1 MLPAWDQGGLG
12 IMMVLWV
19 AIGGAAGAAV
29 RYAVS
34 GWVQGLLQARPDGAF
49 PWGTL
54 LINVTGCALMGL
66 LVPVLFE
73 NKLAPVLFGHSLARP
88 AFRMAILVG
97 FLGAYTTWST
107 FSYET
112 LRFLNDGDFRHA
124 LYYAF
129 GTNAGC
135 FLAVWLAY
143 HVMEWMLT
151 SVRS

>member
-1 MLPAWDQGGLG
+1 
-12 IMMVLWV
+12 MMVLWV
-19 AIGGAAGAAV
+19 AIGGAAGAV
-29 RYAVS
+29 TRYAVG
-34 GWVQGLLQARPDGAF
+34 GWVQRLLQDRSAGAF

-66 LVPVLFE
+66 LAPVLFE
-73 NKLAPVLFGHSLARP
+73 RSLARP
-88 AFRMAILVG
+88 ELRMAILVG

-124 LYYAF
+124 LYYAL

-143 HVMEWMLT
+143 HVMEWLLT

>member
-1 MLPAWDQGGLG
+1 
-12 IMMVLWV
+12 MMVLWV
-19 AIGGAAGAAV
+19 AIGGAAGAV
-29 RYAVS
+29 TRYAVG
-34 GWVQGLLQARPDGAF
+34 GWVQRLWQDRSAGVF

-66 LVPVLFE
+66 LAPVLFE
-73 NKLAPVLFGHSLARP
+73 RSLARP
-88 AFRMAILVG
+88 ELRMAILVG

-124 LYYAF
+124 LYYAL

-143 HVMEWMLT
+143 HVMEWLLT